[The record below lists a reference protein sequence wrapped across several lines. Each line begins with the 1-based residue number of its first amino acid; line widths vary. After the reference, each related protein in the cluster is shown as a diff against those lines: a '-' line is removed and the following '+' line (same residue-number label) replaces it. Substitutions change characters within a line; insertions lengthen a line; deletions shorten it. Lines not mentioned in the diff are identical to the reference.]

1 MDFALAFSF
10 PFQDEEWIKKI
21 AIGAVLCLTV
31 IGIIPVFGWSLMV
44 TKRVI
49 TGESPT
55 LPDWSDFGGAIML
68 AIKGIVV
75 AFVLSLPI
83 LIVVVPVSLASTL
96 ITDGETV
103 TTILAVVN
111 VCMSCVVL
119 LYSILLAF
127 AVPAAYGRLAATESI
142 GAALNI
148 GKLVAMLRAAPS
160 AYLIAVLGLIVAGF
174 VSSLGVILC
183 VVGVFATTAYALAV
197 EGHLYGQAYKEAA
210 AQGAV

>member
-49 TGESPT
+49 TGETPT
-55 LPDWSDFGGAIML
+55 LPDWSDFGGMLAL

-75 AFVLSLPI
+75 GLVFSLPI
-83 LIVVVPVSLASTL
+83 LIVVVPVLIATPLIGDDETL
-96 ITDGETV
+96 Q
-103 TTILAVVN
+103 TILVVISFC
-111 VCMSCVVL
+111 VSCVAA
-119 LYSILLAF
+119 LYLILLAF
-127 AVPAAYGRLAATESI
+127 AVPAAYGRLAATDSI
-142 GAALNI
+142 GAALNV
-148 GKLVAMLRAAPS
+148 GKLIAMLRAAPS

-174 VSSLGVILC
+174 VSSLGLVLC
-183 VVGVFATTAYALAV
+183 AVGVFATIAYALAI
-197 EGHLYGQAYKEAA
+197 EGHLYGQAYKQAA